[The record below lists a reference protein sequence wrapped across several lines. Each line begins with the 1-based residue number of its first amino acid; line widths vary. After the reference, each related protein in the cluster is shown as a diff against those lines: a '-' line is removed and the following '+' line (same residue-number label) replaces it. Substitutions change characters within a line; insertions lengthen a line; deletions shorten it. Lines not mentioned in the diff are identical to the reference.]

1 LPGASGQLAVPTSSF
16 RLWTGTATDLGV
28 SMGVASCAC
37 IHRRCAF
44 GSALSPVIHHAR
56 CQRHQ
61 DCFRAISRG
70 TNPESPCVAT
80 LGSGLDWLRNVKG
93 TLNRTK
99 KPGCSRGMRAGGV
112 PPRKPTI
119 GRFMYVRARYAAPA
133 TPRFETP
140 PPLCSKQT
148 VPCGSSEQLQVP
160 GHSIARQ
167 TLGIDD
173 GGRTEAATVACCAI
187 PAAMMGCWT
196 LRWHREFWCLP
207 RHTGGCLSGTQLF
220 RVGCPVRS
228 LLRETRLQVNEIPVW
243 YRNWPWSC
251 RSRDCNRHSP
261 L

>member
-1 LPGASGQLAVPTSSF
+1 MHSPGSVRLARSRRTARRSDVLFSS
-16 RLWTGTATDLGV
+16 
-28 SMGVASCAC
+28 
-37 IHRRCAF
+37 
-44 GSALSPVIHHAR
+44 
-56 CQRHQ
+56 
-61 DCFRAISRG
+61 
-70 TNPESPCVAT
+70 
-80 LGSGLDWLRNVKG
+80 LDWHGYGPRRVHGRGIVRMYTSPLRLRLSAVSSYTPCALPKA
-93 TLNRTK
+93 
-99 KPGCSRGMRAGGV
+99 S
-112 PPRKPTI
+112 I